1 MIHVTILHVGFY
13 VILMSFE
20 FWCFFLVPKKFPSEN
35 RCNTQYERE
44 WVKIGKKIRVM
55 HKGQLNLE
63 WIYDI
68 TVSPKNTV
76 KEGGGQKL
84 GKDKRNA

>member
-1 MIHVTILHVGFY
+1 MWEGVGQNW
-13 VILMSFE
+13 E
-20 FWCFFLVPKKFPSEN
+20 
-35 RCNTQYERE
+35 
-44 WVKIGKKIRVM
+44 KIRVM